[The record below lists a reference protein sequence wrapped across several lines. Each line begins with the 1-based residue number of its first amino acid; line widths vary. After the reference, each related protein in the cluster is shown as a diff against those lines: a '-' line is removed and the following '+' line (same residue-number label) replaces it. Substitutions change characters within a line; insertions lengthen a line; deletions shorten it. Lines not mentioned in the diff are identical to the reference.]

1 MCPRV
6 GSHLLLPLG
15 PILCPLPARGSDPG
29 GLTLT
34 SAGSNK
40 ASQGVGSQCS
50 RDRQGMAGR
59 PLGSQGYSPHGGG
72 RRDRHWPASLGAGPT
87 LSAWP

>member
-1 MCPRV
+1 MSQDGLSSPFTPWAPHLPSA
-6 GSHLLLPLG
+6 SH
-15 PILCPLPARGSDPG
+15 RGSDPG

-40 ASQGVGSQCS
+40 APQGVGSQCS
-50 RDRQGMAGR
+50 RDHQGMAGR

-72 RRDRHWPASLGAGPT
+72 CRDRHWPPSLGAGPT
-87 LSAWP
+87 LSSWP